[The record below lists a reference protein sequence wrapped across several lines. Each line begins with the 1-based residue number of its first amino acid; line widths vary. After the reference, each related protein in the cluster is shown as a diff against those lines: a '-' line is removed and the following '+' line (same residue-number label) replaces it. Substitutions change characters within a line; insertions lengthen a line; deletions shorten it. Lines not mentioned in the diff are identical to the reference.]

1 MLYPHVDSADDY
13 DTVAVAVAAAATAFD
28 DSRFYVTIASD
39 VSDGYVIVYILWMA
53 FQCRNVRDVF
63 DFRKMAVWFVLAS
76 ICVPMFLNI
85 FHI

>member
-39 VSDGYVIVYILWMA
+39 VSDGYVIVYIL
-53 FQCRNVRDVF
+53 
-63 DFRKMAVWFVLAS
+63 
-76 ICVPMFLNI
+76 
-85 FHI
+85 